1 MSLLLHQKKKGSNE
15 FQDRTPSV
23 SSENIPEVN
32 KSQSEKGM
40 RGFVCFS
47 FYLSK

>member
-1 MSLLLHQKKKGSNE
+1 MSSLGSPKKDSNE
-15 FQDRTPSV
+15 FQDRTASV

-40 RGFVCFS
+40 KEGLFFL
-47 FYLSK
+47 FFFLFK